1 MIKLIGGEPHGGE
14 SGADG
19 KPLAGSNRLKPP
31 AGRAGWFWVLIAVIS
46 VAAGTAL
53 AACPAFLAAPLG
65 ADERRP
71 AGDGVEE
78 ITISIPVPRGKE
90 ILAVSV
96 YSSGPDA
103 PARGGRGGSRP
114 GAGRME
120 ASVWFTD
127 GSSLLIRD
135 IQAADSWGRTQ
146 AFLRPGPGTTARFG
160 GG

>member
-31 AGRAGWFWVLIAVIS
+31 AGGAGWFWVLIAVIS

-96 YSSGPDA
+96 YAAQKTIQRSIK
-103 PARGGRGGSRP
+103 GSCGSLRACDRYREDRV
-114 GAGRME
+114 GAK
-120 ASVWFTD
+120 
-127 GSSLLIRD
+127 L
-135 IQAADSWGRTQ
+135 
-146 AFLRPGPGTTARFG
+146 
-160 GG
+160 